1 MSKLMALDSYKC
13 KLYPLSPIHIGSGYT
28 LEPFDYIVKNN
39 MFYRIDIIS
48 IFDKL
53 DDKNKDI
60 FTEKVEEGI
69 IPFRAFIS
77 DLYKEEYGYIYK
89 SAVDSEFVLDY
100 NSKLKGAKNKND
112 EGRFLV
118 KEFSGGINGKYIP
131 GSSLK
136 GSIRGAYIYSKLN
149 KPSYK
154 LSRDDKN
161 KTTKPIM
168 LINEFGKKANKKQ
181 ASEIDD
187 KFTKEAFQMN
197 DLNAFADPFKRITL
211 TDTTSMQEITKV
223 GKVKRVSID
232 KEKSF
237 KEGNLEY
244 LEVLKSKYSDNYN
257 EALDFSFGIRYLE
270 KEARDLTLN
279 MKKYQRV
286 SEILNF
292 ESLDFI
298 ESLNEKFSDIIEE
311 ELNFYNR
318 SNEMDIRNFYLNLR
332 EELNNLE
339 DNEAIIRI
347 GKGSGFATFTHLLKS
362 DNENIRSAS
371 RLLLDNKYPLGWAK
385 IVIEE
390 RE

>member
-39 MFYRIDIIS
+39 IFYRIDIIS

-136 GSIRGAYIYSKLN
+136 GSIRGAYIYSKLEKAN
-149 KPSYK
+149 YALDRNQKIK
-154 LSRDDKN
+154 
-161 KTTKPIM
+161 TKPIILM
-168 LINEFGKKANKKQ
+168 NEFGKKANKKQ
-181 ASEIDD
+181 AFEMDS

-223 GKVKRVSID
+223 GKVKRISID

-257 EALDFSFGIRYLE
+257 DPLDFSFGIRYLE

-279 MKKYQRV
+279 MKKYKNI

-362 DNENIRSAS
+362 DNNIRSAS

>member
-1 MSKLMALDSYKC
+1 MALDSYKC
-13 KLYPLSPIHIGSGYT
+13 KLYPLSPIHIGSGYI

-89 SAVDSEFVLDY
+89 STVDSEFVLDY

-118 KEFSGGINGKYIP
+118 KEFAGGINGKYIP

-136 GSIRGAYIYSKLN
+136 GSIRGAYIYSKLEKAN
-149 KPSYK
+149 YVLDRNQRIK
-154 LSRDDKN
+154 
-161 KTTKPIM
+161 TKPII
-168 LINEFGKKANKKQ
+168 LLNEFRKKVNKKQ
-181 ASEIDD
+181 ASEMDT
-187 KFTKEAFQMN
+187 KFTKEAFEMN

-223 GKVKRVSID
+223 GKVKRISID

-257 EALDFSFGIRYLE
+257 EPLDFSFGIRYLE

-318 SNEMDIRNFYLNLR
+318 SNEMDIRNFYLDLR

-362 DNENIRSAS
+362 NNQNIRSAS